1 MLLTGLEFTL
11 VVLFLEVLLEVFV
24 GVLLEAEFFT
34 RLVGDTKFVLLLVVL
49 LLVVLLV
56 FALEV
61 LLVLLLEV
69 EFFTRFKGE
78 TKFFFFVAMK
88 PLLYAFM
95 LFWSWYR

>member
-24 GVLLEAEFFT
+24 DVLLEAEFFT
-34 RLVGDTKFVLLLVVL
+34 RLVGDTKFVFLLVV
-49 LLVVLLV
+49 VLEVL
-56 FALEV
+56 LEV
-61 LLVLLLEV
+61 LLVLLLEA

-78 TKFFFFVAMK
+78 TKIVFLVAMK

-95 LFWSWYR
+95 LFCSWYR

>member
-11 VVLFLEVLLEVFV
+11 VVLLLEVLVE
-24 GVLLEAEFFT
+24 VLLEAEFFT
-34 RLVGDTKFVLLLVVL
+34 RLVGDTKFVF

-69 EFFTRFKGE
+69 EFFTRFNGE
-78 TKFFFFVAMK
+78 TKVFFFVAMK

>member
-1 MLLTGLEFTL
+1 M
-11 VVLFLEVLLEVFV
+11 
-24 GVLLEAEFFT
+24 EAEFFT
-34 RLVGDTKFVLLLVVL
+34 RLVGDTKFVFLLVV
-49 LLVVLLV
+49 VLV

-78 TKFFFFVAMK
+78 TKVVFFVAMK

>member
-11 VVLFLEVLLEVFV
+11 VVLLLEAFV
-24 GVLLEAEFFT
+24 DVLLEAEFFT

-49 LLVVLLV
+49 LV

-61 LLVLLLEV
+61 LLVLFLEV

-78 TKFFFFVAMK
+78 TKFVFFVAMK